1 MTGNIVNTL
10 AIIAGSIFGVAFKNK
25 IADRFSDL
33 MVEALAISIMVY
45 GVSQGITTQNP
56 LILFASIALGALI
69 GEAIDIEKKLNDLG
83 DFFQRRMKNS
93 ANVTQG
99 FVTASLLFCV
109 GAMAIMGGLQSGL
122 QGNHEILFAKS
133 FLDGIMSVI
142 FASAMGI
149 GVVLSAISVFV
160 YQGTIVLL
168 SGLIK
173 PFLAQEVIVEMTAV
187 GGVLIFGIGIN
198 MLKIKRLKLGN
209 MLPAVFVPVLI
220 GFFMNLI

>member
-1 MTGNIVNTL
+1 
-10 AIIAGSIFGVAFKNK
+10 
-25 IADRFSDL
+25 
-33 MVEALAISIMVY
+33 
-45 GVSQGITTQNP
+45 
-56 LILFASIALGALI
+56 
-69 GEAIDIEKKLNDLG
+69 
-83 DFFQRRMKNS
+83 
-93 ANVTQG
+93 
-99 FVTASLLFCV
+99 
-109 GAMAIMGGLQSGL
+109 MAIMGGLQSGL

-160 YQGTIVLL
+160 YQGAIVLL

-209 MLPAVFVPVLI
+209 MLPAVLVPVLI
-220 GFFMNLI
+220 NFFMNLF